1 MDNELQNMTSYEVLV
16 LYYNDIVPE
25 DSKKRKKFL
34 TQLFIMFSIIFV
46 PLILFD
52 CFLIRGLI
60 DGKQMIHD
68 IAPHSLAY
76 ECNVFIFLRWS
87 NNR

>member
-46 PLILFD
+46 PFILFD
-52 CFLIRGLI
+52 CF
-60 DGKQMIHD
+60 
-68 IAPHSLAY
+68 
-76 ECNVFIFLRWS
+76 FI
-87 NNR
+87 